1 MEFMDV
7 IAIRLKVILEEKGWS
22 YKELAGRIYSMTI

>member
-1 MEFMDV
+1 MELMDA
-7 IAIRLKVILEEKGWS
+7 IAIRLKVILEGKRWS